1 MGANTLTDDGVEK
14 IIGELTTWVEDN
26 VGFPI
31 WENDDKYESFTNL
44 IWDLIGDYSNG
55 YKNYN

>member
-14 IIGELTTWVEDN
+14 IIWELTTWVEDN

-44 IWDLIGDYSNG
+44 IWDLVGDYSNG
-55 YKNYN
+55 YRNYN